1 MKKYRYFCS
10 AFLILA
16 AALWSG
22 KVFPDILDEPWGQ
35 GYRESE
41 NINIKNVNGKLYA
54 YIVLLFNENPHFVN
68 LIQKDSIPPKIIG
81 NSGFHLSA
89 YKSYLRS
96 MLEPQIENIASAMLE
111 IYLDPDHYTE
121 AQLLYFEKLLTRYN
135 IVLKF
140 SKDTNI
146 GGKRIILD
154 YCIYGKKTEILVKHP
169 FIDFPYK
176 IYNIR
181 PYIYYD
187 EFSTTSSTFYYDM
200 IYINMDEVRNDSII
214 AAHIMSGKNVD
225 SLFFVGSRVTE
236 DIKFCLKKAFNSK
249 SNIRDEIWETFVIH
263 ELTHKMIN
271 NRYNYY
277 DQVNGEELSLVS
289 TIYARPF
296 LGLSVMYS
304 YLTYN
309 SINPHRIAATNFVRF
324 VAEKSGKK
332 EIAVNPSLVKT
343 LPESQI
349 KQLARDYF
357 FLIERKLK

>member
-1 MKKYRYFCS
+1 MKNYHYFYLTIMILTMFLWNEK
-10 AFLILA
+10 AFSNISDIP
-16 AALWSG
+16 WS
-22 KVFPDILDEPWGQ
+22 
-35 GYRESE
+35 GYRESD

-54 YIVLLFNENPHFVN
+54 HIVLLFNENPHFVN
-68 LIQKDSIPPKIIG
+68 LIQRDSIPAKIIG
-81 NSGFHLSA
+81 NDGFHIIA
-89 YKSYLRS
+89 YKAYLRS
-96 MLEPQIENIASAMLE
+96 ITDPQIENIASAMLG
-111 IYLDPDHYTE
+111 IYLDPNQYSET
-121 AQLLYFEKLLTRYN
+121 QLAYFERLLTKYN

-140 SKDTNI
+140 SRDTNF

-154 YCIYGKKTEILVKHP
+154 YCIYGKRTEVLVKHP
-169 FIDFPYK
+169 FLDFSYK

-200 IYINMDEVRNDSII
+200 IYINMDEVINDSVI
-214 AAHIMSGKNVD
+214 AARVISGKNVD
-225 SLFFVGSRVTE
+225 TLFFVGSKVTE
-236 DIKFCLKKAFNSK
+236 DIKFCLRKAFNSR

-289 TIYARPF
+289 TIYAKPF

-304 YLTYN
+304 YLTY
-309 SINPHRIAATNFVRF
+309 SPINPHRIAASNFVRF
-324 VAEKSGKK
+324 IAEKSGKK
-332 EIAVNPSLVKT
+332 EMATKPELIKM

-349 KQLARDYF
+349 KQLAKDYF
-357 FLIERKLK
+357 FLIQEKLK